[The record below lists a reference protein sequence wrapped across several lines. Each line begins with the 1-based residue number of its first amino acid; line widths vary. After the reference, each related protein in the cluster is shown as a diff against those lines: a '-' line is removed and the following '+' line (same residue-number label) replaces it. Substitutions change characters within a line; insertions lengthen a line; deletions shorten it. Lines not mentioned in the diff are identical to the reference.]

1 MHQNVV
7 VQVCVCVE
15 ALLAVLPPAVSVLA
29 FRVELSFV
37 VISTIETYFG
47 MSIKIRA
54 GLPLVFLSLT
64 LFSKMSLHEFMEFYS
79 LSFLTLVPGQMLESL
94 CLKR

>member
-37 VISTIETYFG
+37 VISQL
-47 MSIKIRA
+47 R
-54 GLPLVFLSLT
+54 
-64 LFSKMSLHEFMEFYS
+64 H
-79 LSFLTLVPGQMLESL
+79 TLV
-94 CLKR
+94 